1 MGELN
6 SAPAAKKT
14 AKPGKGLAGLLPN
27 GIKRRWL
34 INNIS
39 VVLAAVFVLVI
50 LSAAAITGYYY
61 DSVRASLLSRTSTAK
76 YLNRYMSSTY
86 DEFYYFSNQLVQEF
100 ADRDR
105 IEMQVID
112 VYGRIMFSSAG
123 LSAGFVPG
131 TSDISRCID
140 TKETT
145 VFTGFDGLTGERVM
159 SVAAPVIY
167 QNGRVIGVVRYVSSL
182 RLLDKQLGYIY
193 LGLAVG
199 GTLLMGLV
207 VVSNRFFLRSIVNPV
222 LRINEFAQTIAGG
235 HYGARLDVEFNDEI
249 GELCTTLNNMS
260 TELARMDKLKN
271 DFISSVSHELRTP
284 LTAIGGWA
292 ETVAND
298 IGDPEVATAGLAIIQ
313 KETRRLSQMVEE
325 LLDFSRLENGRLK
338 LQPERF
344 DLRGELYDAVF
355 TYTELLKQEGMEVN
369 YDEPE
374 QPIFVYG
381 DRNRIKQV
389 FLNILDNAAK
399 YGAEG
404 KRVVVGAAAQGD
416 FATATIRDFGVG
428 IPSEELPFVK
438 EKFFKGSARGRG
450 AGIGLAVCNEIIGM
464 HSGTLDIDSIYGEG
478 TVITITLPLAGET
491 EQNG

>member
-1 MGELN
+1 M
-6 SAPAAKKT
+6 
-14 AKPGKGLAGLLPN
+14 
-27 GIKRRWL
+27 
-34 INNIS
+34 
-39 VVLAAVFVLVI
+39 
-50 LSAAAITGYYY
+50 
-61 DSVRASLLSRTSTAK
+61 RASLLSRTSTAK
-76 YLNRYMSSTY
+76 YLNRYMSATY

-298 IGDPEVATAGLAIIQ
+298 IGDPEVAPAGLAIIQ

-416 FATATIRDFGVG
+416 FATATIRDFGIG

-464 HSGTLDIDSIYGEG
+464 HGGTLDIDSVYGEG

>member
-1 MGELN
+1 
-6 SAPAAKKT
+6 
-14 AKPGKGLAGLLPN
+14 
-27 GIKRRWL
+27 
-34 INNIS
+34 
-39 VVLAAVFVLVI
+39 
-50 LSAAAITGYYY
+50 YYY

-76 YLNRYMSSTY
+76 YLNRYMSATY

-416 FATATIRDFGVG
+416 FATATIRDFGIG

-464 HSGTLDIDSIYGEG
+464 HGGTLDIDSVYGEG